1 MVATVAVAAQARF
14 FSSRTAV
21 SSFPHSLRHKFD
33 EGCDLTENGLAFTGG
48 FLFSAGAELAEGQ
61 QVYLK
66 YKRHSSKAYQSAS
79 GAEQ

>member
-1 MVATVAVAAQARF
+1 
-14 FSSRTAV
+14 
-21 SSFPHSLRHKFD
+21 LRHKFD
-33 EGCDLTENGLAFTGG
+33 EGCDLENGLAFTGG